1 MTMEGTTE
9 KDCSP
14 LWNLYQQIVSDMK
27 NSAPMW
33 EEFISKATKLH
44 SALKSALVAIAAFL
58 DAFQKIADA
67 ATNARGAT
75 KEIGT
80 ALTRVCLR
88 HRAIET
94 RMKTFIS
101 ALMDTLIT
109 PLSERADEWRR
120 GTCSTG
126 ALSREHARECKRARA
141 ELRRRVTE
149 AQRHAR
155 KARRAP
161 PDAKRR
167 ADVCMQDIQERK
179 QQLED
184 MEEKAVKAALIE
196 ERSRFCHFV
205 SLLNPVVES
214 EVAMLAEV
222 GHLQEGTEQLIRH
235 TAEPRTLPAAS
246 LQVICDIKSCYSGW
260 AESGSA
266 PHSPSASSRLGS
278 RKSSLTSISSLNSQ
292 CSDQQH
298 GVSSSTVSC
307 STPISNASSAGTIP
321 APNSDSQ
328 HCLSQPGFR
337 LSSVCSADSGFRSQ
351 DALVRRSLYVDN
363 GSDNQSVSSECI
375 TQAKSHIEDE
385 LADDVRDVISNAASA
400 TWPDL
405 KDTAQFERA
414 ASAIMGG
421 RPHTISAAYSGGHP
435 RAALSVHT
443 FSVSEHEVSTR
454 DNQIYARPP
463 LPTRCSS
470 LERPAVPNKSGNANT
485 CQQEFK
491 PSKPSSLPPH
501 LTKEMPQALYVNMS
515 ELATLAASRAQQQ
528 QQQHNAEH
536 PQQEKVC
543 SESSA
548 SESSL
553 ESSSGY
559 GSQGAFAA
567 EDHALQQQVQ
577 HADVESEIVTLRRD
591 SEASVAAARESF
603 SISLG
608 SLEEA
613 VRSLDEA
620 SETPAFATIGKKP
633 AVPKRRPVSMTA
645 TVWSRRGSSSSLGK
659 PPPPVRRSSSISR
672 PQRPPYVQN
681 QQSPQMSSSEADNLP
696 PPPAFLLQPDG
707 DGAGDYDSH
716 INVAET
722 VKQLTELKHMPAS
735 PGIVR
740 RSLQQ
745 LSNNSN
751 NSPQQQQQLQS
762 PTTPSLS
769 TFQQAKSNFSSS
781 TSLNST
787 GNLNPIY
794 GQTGHRI
801 MAYVE
806 NSMYVRKNS
815 LNNSNSDLMNA
826 GIYGEGRGSP
836 HGSSPSTPSYGENN
850 SFSSFGPRMSNESHY
865 GQTGFKM
872 QQDKKYGQ
880 NTIYAQPSEII
891 AGFNSMS
898 RHDTL
903 SPLALRKNIAARSH
917 SADRHHLE
925 QGGLIAHLSAKLAP
939 QLSPRTARRAISTI
953 TPADPPNK
961 GKGTI
966 PVQPAFLDKLSATIQ
981 QQRRQLETSRAKSVR
996 DMINQHAQPDPRI
1009 CHTSLMEQ
1017 IKRGATL
1024 RRNKHCNDR
1033 SAPKIR

>member
-14 LWNLYQQIVSDMK
+14 LWNLYQQIASDMK
-27 NSAPMW
+27 NSTPMW

-109 PLSERADEWRR
+109 PLSERAEEWRR
-120 GTCSTG
+120 GACASG
-126 ALSREHARECKRARA
+126 ALGREHARECKRARA
-141 ELRRRVTE
+141 ELRRRLTD

-161 PDAKRR
+161 PPPDAKRR
-167 ADVCMQDIQERK
+167 NEVCMQDIQERK
-179 QQLED
+179 QQLEE

-222 GHLQEGTEQLIRH
+222 GHLQEGSEQLIRH

-246 LQVICDIKSCYSGW
+246 LQVICDVKSCYSGW
-260 AESGSA
+260 AESSSA

-292 CSDQQH
+292 CSDQQL
-298 GVSSSTVSC
+298 VSGSTLSC
-307 STPISNASSAGTIP
+307 STPISNASSSGTLP
-321 APNSDSQ
+321 APASESQ
-328 HCLSQPGFR
+328 HCLTQSTIR

-351 DALVRRSLYVDN
+351 DALQRRSLYVDN

-375 TQAKSHIEDE
+375 NQAKSNIEDE
-385 LADDVRDVISNAASA
+385 HADDGCDVISNAASA

-421 RPHTISAAYSGGHP
+421 RPHTISAAYERGHP
-435 RAALSVHT
+435 RPALSVHT
-443 FSVSEHEVSTR
+443 FTHSEQQVSPQR
-454 DNQIYARPP
+454 DGGIYARPP

-470 LERPAVPNKSGNANT
+470 LERPSVPGKSGNANT
-485 CQQEFK
+485 CQHEFK

-528 QQQHNAEH
+528 NAEH
-536 PQQEKVC
+536 PPQEKVC

-567 EDHALQQQVQ
+567 EDHSHQHQVQ
-577 HADVESEIVTLRRD
+577 HTD
-591 SEASVAAARESF
+591 
-603 SISLG
+603 
-608 SLEEA
+608 
-613 VRSLDEA
+613 
-620 SETPAFATIGKKP
+620 
-633 AVPKRRPVSMTA
+633 A

-672 PQRPPYVQN
+672 AQRPPYIQN
-681 QQSPQMSSSEADNLP
+681 NAQSAQMGTTDADNLP
-696 PPPAFLLQPDG
+696 PPPAFLLQPDNETSS
-707 DGAGDYDSH
+707 GDYDDSH
-716 INVAET
+716 ITVAET

-745 LSNNSN
+745 LQNQNNAN
-751 NSPQQQQQLQS
+751 PQS
-762 PTTPSLS
+762 PTQPSLS

-806 NSMYVRKNS
+806 NNMYMRKNS
-815 LNNSNSDLMNA
+815 LNSSNSDLMRDSSA
-826 GIYGEGRGSP
+826 IYGESRGSP

-865 GQTGFKM
+865 GQTGFKL
-872 QQDKKYGQ
+872 QQEKKYGQ

-898 RHDTL
+898 RHDAL

-917 SADRHHLE
+917 SADRHHVE
-925 QGGLIAHLSAKLAP
+925 HGGLIASLSAKLAP
-939 QLSPRTARRAISTI
+939 QLSPRTSRRAISTI
-953 TPADPPNK
+953 THVDQVPK
-961 GKGTI
+961 GKGSL
-966 PVQPAFLDKLSATIQ
+966 PAAVQPAFLDKLSATIQ
-981 QQRRQLETSRAKSVR
+981 QQRRQLDSTRAKSVR
-996 DMINQHAQPDPRI
+996 EMINAHAQPDPRV

-1024 RRNKHCNDR
+1024 RRNKQCNDR

>member
-1 MTMEGTTE
+1 MEGTTE

-14 LWNLYQQIVSDMK
+14 LWSLYQQIVSDMK

-94 RMKTFIS
+94 RMKSFIS
-101 ALMDTLIT
+101 VLMDTLIT
-109 PLSERADEWRR
+109 PLSERADDWRR
-120 GTCSTG
+120 GGCATG

-141 ELRRRVTE
+141 ELRRRVHE

-155 KARRAP
+155 KARRAQ

-167 ADVCMQDIQERK
+167 ADVCMQDVQERK
-179 QQLED
+179 QQLEE

-222 GHLQEGTEQLIRH
+222 GHLQEGSEQLIRH
-235 TAEPRTLPAAS
+235 TTEPRTLPAAS
-246 LQVICDIKSCYSGW
+246 LQVVCDVKSCYSGW

-266 PHSPSASSRLGS
+266 PHSPSTSSRLGS

-292 CSDQQH
+292 CSDQH
-298 GVSSSTVSC
+298 GAPQPGPGC
-307 STPISNASSAGTIP
+307 STPLSSASSAGTLP
-321 APNSDSQ
+321 GCDAPRNTSQ
-328 HCLSQPGFR
+328 SVFR
-337 LSSVCSADSGFRSQ
+337 LASVCSADSGFRSQ
-351 DALVRRSLYVDN
+351 DALQRRSLYVDN

-375 TQAKSHIEDE
+375 TPAKHVDDEHTDDSHDG
-385 LADDVRDVISNAASA
+385 ISNAASA

-421 RPHTISAAYSGGHP
+421 RPHTISAACERGHP
-435 RAALSVHT
+435 RAALSVMT
-443 FSVSEHEVSTR
+443 FR
-454 DNQIYARPP
+454 GDDDPNIYARPP

-470 LERPAVPNKSGNANT
+470 LERPSVPAKSANANT
-485 CQQEFK
+485 GQSEFK
-491 PSKPSSLPPH
+491 PTKPSSLPPH

-515 ELATLAASRAQQQ
+515 ELATLAASRAQL
-528 QQQHNAEH
+528 HHAEQPH
-536 PQQEKVC
+536 QEKVC

-567 EDHALQQQVQ
+567 EEHAHQHQVQ

-591 SEASVAAARESF
+591 SDATVAAARESF

-620 SETPAFATIGKKP
+620 TESPSFATIGKKP

-672 PQRPPYVQN
+672 PQRPAYGQGN
-681 QQSPQMSSSEADNLP
+681 MQSPQIGSTEADNLP
-696 PPPAFLLQPDG
+696 PPPAFLLQPENEN
-707 DGAGDYDSH
+707 AGH
-716 INVAET
+716 QTINVAET

-735 PGIVR
+735 PGLVR

-745 LSNNSN
+745 LQTSQTNQTNAN
-751 NSPQQQQQLQS
+751 Q
-762 PTTPSLS
+762 PSLS
-769 TFQQAKSNFSSS
+769 TFQQAKSNFSSN

-806 NSMYVRKNS
+806 NSVYVRKNS
-815 LNNSNSDLMNA
+815 LNSSNSDLFREGNA
-826 GIYGEGRGSP
+826 GGSP

-850 SFSSFGPRMSNESHY
+850 SFSSFGPRVSNESHY
-865 GQTGFKM
+865 GQTGFKL
-872 QQDKKYGQ
+872 QQEKKYAQ
-880 NTIYAQPSEII
+880 SNTIYAQPSQII
-891 AGFNSMS
+891 AGFNNLAP
-898 RHDTL
+898 RPDAL
-903 SPLALRKNIAARSH
+903 SPLALRRALAQRAH
-917 SADRHHLE
+917 SADRHAE
-925 QGGLIAHLSAKLAP
+925 QGSLIASLSAKLAP
-939 QLSPRTARRAISTI
+939 QLSPRTTRRAISTI
-953 TPADPPNK
+953 TAADSPPKTKVCPPAAAA
-961 GKGTI
+961 
-966 PVQPAFLDKLSATIQ
+966 PAFLDKLSATL
-981 QQRRQLETSRAKSVR
+981 QRRHAPATHSHTRAGSVR
-996 DMINQHAQPDPRI
+996 EHINARAQPDPRV

>member
-1 MTMEGTTE
+1 MHV
-9 KDCSP
+9 KP
-14 LWNLYQQIVSDMK
+14 LVPAA
-27 NSAPMW
+27 SADVRTHQSQW
-33 EEFISKATKLH
+33 
-44 SALKSALVAIAAFL
+44 
-58 DAFQKIADA
+58 
-67 ATNARGAT
+67 ARVVDHGAT

-109 PLSERADEWRR
+109 PLTERAEEWRR
-120 GTCSTG
+120 GCASG
-126 ALSREHARECKRARA
+126 ALSRDHARECKRARA
-141 ELRRRVTE
+141 ELRRRVHD

-167 ADVCMQDIQERK
+167 ADVCIQDVQERK
-179 QQLED
+179 QQLEE
-184 MEEKAVKAALIE
+184 MEEKAVKAALVE

-205 SLLNPVVES
+205 SLLNPVVDC

-222 GHLQEGTEQLIRH
+222 GHLQEGSEQLVRH

-260 AESGSA
+260 AETGSA

-298 GVSSSTVSC
+298 GVSGSTVSC
-307 STPISNASSAGTIP
+307 STPISNASSAGTLP
-321 APNSDSQ
+321 APGGES
-328 HCLSQPGFR
+328 CLSQSAFR
-337 LSSVCSADSGFRSQ
+337 LASVCSADSGFRSQ
-351 DALVRRSLYVDN
+351 DALQRRSLYVDN

-375 TQAKSHIEDE
+375 HTTKNIDDDHSEDTA
-385 LADDVRDVISNAASA
+385 LDGLGNAASA

-414 ASAIMGG
+414 ATAIMGG
-421 RPHTISAAYSGGHP
+421 RPHTISAAYERGHP
-435 RAALSVHT
+435 RAALSAHT
-443 FSVSEHEVSTR
+443 FPTTEDSPQR
-454 DNQIYARPP
+454 DGSITRPP

-470 LERPAVPNKSGNANT
+470 LERPSVPAKSGNANT
-485 CQQEFK
+485 GQQDLK
-491 PSKPSSLPPH
+491 TTKPSSLPPH
-501 LTKEMPQALYVNMS
+501 LTKEMPAALYVNMS
-515 ELATLAASRAQQQ
+515 ELATLAASRA
-528 QQQHNAEH
+528 HSHHSHHADH
-536 PQQEKVC
+536 PPQEKVC

-559 GSQGAFAA
+559 GSQGAFANDDQA
-567 EDHALQQQVQ
+567 AHLQHQ

-591 SEASVAAARESF
+591 SDASVAAARESF

-620 SETPAFATIGKKP
+620 CESPSFATIGKKP
-633 AVPKRRPVSMTA
+633 AVPKRRPVSMSA

-672 PQRPPYVQN
+672 PQRPPYGQGN
-681 QQSPQMSSSEADNLP
+681 TTQQMASTDADNLP
-696 PPPAFLLQPDG
+696 PPPAFLLQPENDISAAHTG
-707 DGAGDYDSH
+707 

-735 PGIVR
+735 PGLVR

-745 LSNNSN
+745 IQNQNQNQNQNNAN
-751 NSPQQQQQLQS
+751 
-762 PTTPSLS
+762 TPLS
-769 TFQQAKSNFSSS
+769 TFQQSKYSSN

-806 NSMYVRKNS
+806 NSIYVRKNS
-815 LNNSNSDLMNA
+815 LNSSNQDLFRDGNS
-826 GIYGEGRGSP
+826 GGSP

-850 SFSSFGPRMSNESHY
+850 SFTSFGPRVSNDSHY
-865 GQTGFKM
+865 GQTGYKL
-872 QQDKKYGQ
+872 QQEKKYGQ
-880 NTIYAQPSEII
+880 NNSIYAQPSAIGGI
-891 AGFNSMS
+891 GA
-898 RHDTL
+898 RRDPL
-903 SPLALRKNIAARSH
+903 SPLAMRRDIAARAH
-917 SADRHHLE
+917 SADRHPD
-925 QGGLIAHLSAKLAP
+925 QSGLIASLSAKLAP
-939 QLSPRTARRAISTI
+939 QLSPRTTRRAISTI
-953 TPADPPNK
+953 TAADSPPK
-961 GKGTI
+961 SKGTLQTA
-966 PVQPAFLDKLSATIQ
+966 VQPAFLDKLSATIQ
-981 QQRRQLETSRAKSVR
+981 QQRRQLDSPRANTVR
-996 DMINQHAQPDPRI
+996 DLINAHAQPDPRV